1 MALALSFN
9 EKQIKTPYVTFD
21 RGLSAFFLKDV
32 DGLVDLSI
40 SFRLEPKTEYLVEDY
55 EIVFLHNPYL
65 NAENDIFEV
74 YLNDPDTRIGWVF
87 PLQALVSDEHDK
99 ASNVHFL
106 KYAFV
111 AFNKLLLNHENFQI
125 NNLNYSPSIS
135 LSLEDFYP
143 KDLIILII
151 SKDKKSLVNNFSIE
165 DYLPSLSVFGY
176 YIYKI
181 NDNKKPINNYQ
192 EIEDYF
198 INIRVDRQRLT
209 LKKMCSTYSDNFYIK
224 QLYKNLLNG
233 VLHPLMRFHYLY
245 QIIELMSEDLYEV
258 EFLKS
263 IEDYSSKKL
272 TRNDL
277 RENLTSL
284 NERKRLG
291 KIITENSIEQ
301 SIKTDLF
308 QECNKILTDF
318 EKEANDS
325 SDALYDLRNLITH
338 NFRKI
343 TERQEHLSTLEYV
356 NFRFELL
363 INELLIN
370 FKEEMLQT
378 LTLLTR
384 KQGLSP
390 S

>member
-1 MALALSFN
+1 MALALSYN
-9 EKQIKTPYVTFD
+9 EQQLKIPYVTYD
-21 RGLSAFFLKDV
+21 KSLSTFFLKDV
-32 DGLVDLSI
+32 DGLVELSI
-40 SFRLEPKTEYLVEDY
+40 NYKLEPKTDYLVEDY
-55 EIVFLHNPYL
+55 EIVYLHNPYL

-74 YLNDPDTRIGWVF
+74 YVNEPDTRIGWIF
-87 PLQALVSDEHDK
+87 PLQALLSNEHDK
-99 ASNVHFL
+99 ATNIHFL

-111 AFNKLLLNHENFQI
+111 AYNKLLLNHENFH
-125 NNLNYSPSIS
+125 LRSHNYNPSIS
-135 LSLEDFYP
+135 LSIEDFYP

-151 SKDKKSLVNNFSIE
+151 SKSQKALVNNFSIE
-165 DYLPSLSVFGY
+165 YYLPSLTGFGY

-181 NDNKKPINNYQ
+181 NDNKNPIHNYQ
-192 EIEDYF
+192 DIENF
-198 INIRVDRQRLT
+198 FVNIRNDRQRIT
-209 LKKMCSTYSDNFYIK
+209 LKKMCNIYSDNFYIK
-224 QLYKNLLNG
+224 ELYKNLLNG

-258 EFLKS
+258 EFLKN
-263 IEDYSSKKL
+263 IDDYSNKKL

-308 QECNKILTDF
+308 QECNKILIDF

-325 SDALYDLRNLITH
+325 PDALYDLRNLITH

-343 TERQEHLSTLEYV
+343 TEKQEHLNTLDYV
-356 NFRFELL
+356 NFRFEIL
-363 INELLIN
+363 IKDLLIN

-378 LTLLTR
+378 LTP
-384 KQGLSP
+384 P
-390 S
+390 SRNQRSSS